1 MSWSLWAVAILVV
14 VAATLAGLWYGRRA
28 GNQGQAVSAWI
39 KWGTGACL
47 VVAIGVA
54 ILWFVTGRSGG
65 APSGATDA
73 SQNATPVV
81 PVHLGYVR
89 RSQIQETITV
99 YGTVVAQPGETRI
112 VSVPFESR
120 VGRLFVTAGEQ
131 VKPGTPLVEIGPS
144 AASRLQLQQAHDAE
158 STAQKELQQVQEEF
172 DQRLAT
178 NSQLLAAK
186 QAFQAAHLTLQN
198 LEQQGVGRTTTLT
211 AQSNGIIRQL
221 SVQEGQIAAAGAP
234 LVENALQN
242 RIEVKLGIE
251 PEDVPYV
258 HDGATVELR
267 PVHTDAKAISGR
279 VRLITQQVNPATRLV
294 DVFVALPPNSGLMLE
309 GYVRGEM
316 VTASKLTLVVP
327 REAVLPEQKGYSLFT
342 VENNMAVKHVVHVG
356 LENSKEV
363 EIEGDGLTEGMPV
376 VLSGNYE
383 LTSGMAVSPEKN
395 KSP

>member
-1 MSWSLWAVAILVV
+1 MSWSLFTVAILVV
-14 VAATLAGLWYGRRA
+14 VAAALAGLWYGRRA
-28 GNQGQAVSAWI
+28 GREEQDVSVWI
-39 KWGTGACL
+39 KWGMVACL
-47 VVAIGVA
+47 VVAIGIA
-54 ILWFVTGRSGG
+54 ILWFMTGRSGAG
-65 APSGATDA
+65 ADPGATDA

-81 PVHLGYVR
+81 PVHIGYVR

-144 AASRLQLQQAHDAE
+144 AASRLQLQQAHDAQ

-186 QAFQAAHLTLQN
+186 QAFQAADRTLQN
-198 LEQQGVGRTTTLT
+198 LEKQGVGRTTTLT
-211 AQSNGIIRQL
+211 AQSNGIIRQV

-234 LVENALQN
+234 LVENALEN

-251 PEDVPYV
+251 PEDLPYV
-258 HDGATVELR
+258 HDGAAVELR
-267 PVHTDAKAISGR
+267 PVHTESKAISGH

-294 DVFVALPPNSGLMLE
+294 DVFIALPPNSGLMLE

-316 VTASKLTLVVP
+316 VTASKQTLIVS
-327 REAVLPEQKGYSLFT
+327 RDAVLPQQKGYALYS
-342 VENNMAVKHVVHVG
+342 VEKGVAVRHLVTLG
-356 LENSKEV
+356 LQSATAVEV
-363 EIEGDGLTEGMPV
+363 SGDHISEGMPV

-383 LTSGMAVSPEKN
+383 LTPGMAVTAD